1 MFFFEKKNQKTF
13 APCRR
18 AAGKVRDSGVKSF
31 LLLFF
36 KKEVLALLLCC
47 LATPVLAASFDP
59 QAATDAYLKSIPA
72 AARLKSDAYFE
83 GGYWLILWNALAG
96 IAAAAVVLFT
106 GLSARLRDIGFR
118 IGRKRWL
125 AVAIYGALFSVVME
139 LLTLPLD
146 IYQAFFREHAY
157 GLSNQ
162 SFGGWAGDALIGLAV
177 NMVSAAIVLPFIYA
191 AIKAAP
197 KTWWLWG
204 TGITVGFLAVIVLIS
219 PVFLEPLLN
228 HFQSLPAG
236 PVREQILSMARA
248 DGIPAHDVLVFDSS
262 RQSNKIS
269 AHVSGLFGT
278 TQISLTDNL
287 IQQCTPDE
295 ILAVLGHEMGHYVM
309 GHVFTLLLGMSLVLA
324 GGFAFANLV
333 FRSVIRRY
341 GARWRVLGVAD
352 PAGLPVIVAALTA
365 YFLVMT
371 PVLNTLTREQEM
383 QADIF
388 GLNLARRP
396 DAFAQVA
403 LKLSTYRKLDP
414 SPLEEVV
421 FFDHPGGR
429 TRIFTAMRWKAQE
442 MPPGP

>member
-1 MFFFEKKNQKTF
+1 MFFFGKENQKTS

-18 AAGKVRDSGVKSF
+18 LTGKVGDSGVKSF

-36 KKEVLALLLCC
+36 KKEGLALLLLC
-47 LATPVLAASFDP
+47 LATPALAANFDP
-59 QAATDAYLKSIPA
+59 QAATNAYLKTIPA

-83 GGYWLILWNALAG
+83 GGYWLILWNALYG
-96 IAAAAVVLFT
+96 ITVALILLFT

-125 AVAIYGALFSVVME
+125 AVAIYGALFSLVMA
-139 LLTLPLD
+139 LFTLPLD
-146 IYQAFFREHAY
+146 IYQGFIRERAY
-157 GLSNQ
+157 DLSDQ
-162 SFGGWAGDALIGLAV
+162 SFGGWAGDTLIGLAV
-177 NMVSAAIVLPFIYA
+177 SMVSAAIVLPFIYA

-204 TGITVGFLAVIVLIS
+204 TGITMGFLAVIVLIS

-236 PVREQILSMARA
+236 PVRQQILAMAQA

-262 RQSNKIS
+262 RQSKKIS

-295 ILAVLGHEMGHYVM
+295 VLAVLGHEMGHYVM
-309 GHVFTLLLGMSLVLA
+309 GHVITFLLSMSLVLA
-324 GGFAFANLV
+324 GGLAFANWV
-333 FRSVIRRY
+333 FRSVLRRY
-341 GARWRVLGVAD
+341 GARWRVLGIAD
-352 PAGLPVIVAALTA
+352 PAGLPLIVAALTG

-396 DAFAQVA
+396 DAFATAA

-414 SPLEEVV
+414 SPLEEMV
-421 FFDHPGGR
+421 FFDHPSGR
-429 TRIFTAMRWKAQE
+429 TRIFTAMRWKADMQ
-442 MPPGP
+442 